1 MVEVGDALTSQSR
14 HSLLLQGSPPSG
26 KLLIPLN
33 RDVRVVEGAPW
44 KACGKPCPRFDP
56 SLRQTSL
63 RSFGGAS
70 PLRWSVSLRL
80 RLGSQT
86 DLQSSEALLVSNT
99 SPSLRSARRS
109 IITI

>member
-1 MVEVGDALTSQSR
+1 
-14 HSLLLQGSPPSG
+14 
-26 KLLIPLN
+26 
-33 RDVRVVEGAPW
+33 
-44 KACGKPCPRFDP
+44 
-56 SLRQTSL
+56 
-63 RSFGGAS
+63 
-70 PLRWSVSLRL
+70 VSLRL